1 LVRRMSGGLGDDRPA
16 LLFAFLAGVA
26 LEGDRA
32 LAVGAPGAQELL
44 ELAVLAVGQGVHG
57 VDADGLH
64 PRLAPAPEDRVHDRD
79 DVSKALARPCPGG
92 EHVRPVA
99 AGHLYRL
106 DLVAVEPQAP
116 WRLAWLVL
124 AEAEDVAAARVER
137 PLGDQLVHPGALGI
151 GGVEGDP
158 RLGPQQAFAQLL
170 VDDFLG
176 AWVLYRHEAGDERL
190 VVVDHPVSQLE
201 DVHRPRCCSW
211 PAVVPP
217 AALAGELPARLG
229 LPLSRLHVP
238 DIASEV
244 VSRGIVAEI
253 SGKTVWRWL
262 SEDAVKPRRHR
273 WWIFPRGPDFEAKA
287 GRVLDLYA
295 REWEGEPLSEDD

>member
-1 LVRRMSGGLGDDRPA
+1 MSGGLGDDRPA

-124 AEAEDVAAARVER
+124 
-137 PLGDQLVHPGALGI
+137 
-151 GGVEGDP
+151 
-158 RLGPQQAFAQLL
+158 
-170 VDDFLG
+170 G
-176 AWVLYRHEAGDERL
+176 AWPGWSL
-190 VVVDHPVSQLE
+190 
-201 DVHRPRCCSW
+201 
-211 PAVVPP
+211 
-217 AALAGELPARLG
+217 
-229 LPLSRLHVP
+229 
-238 DIASEV
+238 
-244 VSRGIVAEI
+244 
-253 SGKTVWRWL
+253 
-262 SEDAVKPRRHR
+262 PRRKMSLQPG
-273 WWIFPRGPDFEAKA
+273 WSVPWATSSSTQAPSA
-287 GRVLDLYA
+287 
-295 REWEGEPLSEDD
+295 